1 MLSPSEIERYQRQ
14 IVLPDFGIEKQEKL
28 KQAKILVV
36 GVGGLGSVVSL
47 YLTAA
52 GVGQIGIV
60 EQDIVSLTNLQRQ
73 ILYREEEI
81 GQQKLYLAQKTLQK
95 LNSNVKIIPYNCYLD
110 ASNAEEIIKNYDI
123 VMDCT
128 DNYAAR
134 YVINDACVAL
144 DKPFIH
150 GTIGNTVGQLAVLN
164 LGKPSSDYR
173 VLYPDEKAMIT
184 QKNSS
189 KGVIGVLPCVIASL
203 QTNEAIKILTNSG
216 VILKDTL
223 LIIDLLTLETRKFK
237 LPTRK

>member
-81 GQQKLYLAQKTLQK
+81 GQQKLYLAQRTLQK

>member
-60 EQDIVSLTNLQRQ
+60 EQDSVSLTNLQRQ

>member
-1 MLSPSEIERYQRQ
+1 MLSRSEIERYQRQ
-14 IVLPDFGIEKQEKL
+14 IVLPNFGIEKQEKL

-36 GVGGLGSVVSL
+36 GIGGLGSVVSL

-52 GVGQIGIV
+52 GIGQIGIV
-60 EQDIVSLTNLQRQ
+60 DQDIVNLTNLQRQ

-81 GQQKLYLAQKTLQK
+81 GQRKVYLAHKTLQK
-95 LNSNVKIIPYNCYLD
+95 LNSYVEIIPYNCYLD
-110 ASNAEEIIKNYDI
+110 KSNAENIVKNYDI

-128 DNYAAR
+128 DNYASR
-134 YVINDACVAL
+134 YVINDVCLAL

-150 GTIGNTVGQLAVLN
+150 GTIGNTVGQLAVFN

-173 VLYPDEKAMIT
+173 VLYPDEKSMIS

-189 KGVIGVLPCVIASL
+189 KGVMGVLPCVIASL
-203 QTNEAIKILTNSG
+203 QTNEAIKIITNSG

-223 LIIDLLTLETRKFK
+223 LVIDLLTMEAQKFK